1 MSYINTEI
9 VDNSVYVWERASVGG
24 ERELKIYDAPW
35 YMYVESK
42 KGEHKTLHGQ
52 RATRFDFS
60 DRFEHKAAVNY
71 ARSRGKHTFESDL
84 AVDLKILSEHYYNKP
99 VPNIHVQYLDIEV
112 DYDPD
117 VGFSSI
123 DNPYAPI
130 NAIALYNEWNQKT
143 FVLAVPPKSWGS
155 DYRRWYDELIDK
167 SLLDLAHIEL
177 YHSEKELLE
186 RMLQLF
192 EDADALCG
200 WNSAFFDFPYI
211 TKRVE
216 RVLGKRGLRKLG
228 FDGAALPK
236 FKDIEIM
243 GRINT
248 TVSYGGRVL
257 LDYLDLFKKFE
268 MSNRP
273 SYSLEA
279 ISNEILPHLPKLDYE
294 GTLHTLYNEDFNHFL
309 RYNIRDTEC
318 LKGFEHELGYVALA
332 NEMVHNST
340 GRFRDVLGT
349 IKLAEM
355 SIINYCHYEMGV
367 IVPDCPEVDDTGDGE
382 QAEGAYVLE
391 PKAGLQ
397 EWIGSVDINS
407 LYPSAIRSI
416 NISPETLMG
425 QFTTEVHAF
434 EMIRKRSDTQL
445 TLVFEL
451 TGEAVT
457 KPAHEWREYLI
468 EQGWAISGYGT
479 VYDQSKP
486 GVIPQ
491 ILTNWFATRKKYQ
504 SMKKD
509 ATTQLEQL
517 KAKYKAA

>member
-1 MSYINTEI
+1 
-9 VDNSVYVWERASVGG
+9 
-24 ERELKIYDAPW
+24 
-35 YMYVESK
+35 
-42 KGEHKTLHGQ
+42 
-52 RATRFDFS
+52 
-60 DRFEHKAAVNY
+60 
-71 ARSRGKHTFESDL
+71 
-84 AVDLKILSEHYYNKP
+84 
-99 VPNIHVQYLDIEV
+99 
-112 DYDPD
+112 
-117 VGFSSI
+117 
-123 DNPYAPI
+123 
-130 NAIALYNEWNQKT
+130 
-143 FVLAVPPKSWGS
+143 
-155 DYRRWYDELIDK
+155 
-167 SLLDLAHIEL
+167 
-177 YHSEKELLE
+177 
-186 RMLQLF
+186 
-192 EDADALCG
+192 
-200 WNSAFFDFPYI
+200 
-211 TKRVE
+211 
-216 RVLGKRGLRKLG
+216 
-228 FDGAALPK
+228 
-236 FKDIEIM
+236 
-243 GRINT
+243 
-248 TVSYGGRVL
+248 VL

-294 GTLHTLYNEDFNHFL
+294 GTLHTLYNEEFNHFL

-318 LKGFEHELGYVALA
+318 LKGFEQELGYVALA

>member
-9 VDNSVYVWERASVGG
+9 VDNSVFVWERASVDA

-42 KGEHKTLHGQ
+42 KGEHNTLHGG
-52 RATRFDFS
+52 RATRFDFA
-60 DRFEHKAAVNY
+60 DRFEHKSAVNY
-71 ARSRGKHTFESDL
+71 ARSRGKKTFESDL
-84 AVDLKILSEHYYNKP
+84 AVDLKILSEHYYNLP
-99 VPNIHVQYLDIEV
+99 VPPIHVEYLDIEV

-117 VGFSSI
+117 IGFSSI

-130 NAIALYNEWNQKT
+130 NAIALHHDWSKKT
-143 FVLAVPPKSWGS
+143 YVLAVPPKSWGR
-155 DYRRWYDELIDK
+155 DPKRWHELLDK
-167 SLLDLAHIEL
+167 SLLELANIEL
-177 YHSEKELLE
+177 FATETELLN
-186 RMLQLF
+186 RMLDLF
-192 EDADALCG
+192 ADADALCG

-216 RVLGKRGLRKLG
+216 RVLGKRGLRRLG
-228 FDGAALPK
+228 FDGASLPK
-236 FKDIEIM
+236 YREIEIM
-243 GRINT
+243 GRVNT
-248 TVSYGGRVL
+248 TVAYGGRVL

-279 ISNEILPHLPKLDYE
+279 ISNEILPNLPKLEYE
-294 GTLHTLYNEDFNHFL
+294 GTLHTLYNNDFNHFL

-318 LKGFEHELGYVALA
+318 LTGFEAELGYVALA

-355 SIINYCHYEMGV
+355 SIINYCHYEMKV
-367 IVPDCPEVDDTGDGE
+367 IVPDCPDVDDMGDDE

-416 NISPETLMG
+416 NISPETLVG

-434 EMIRKRSDTQL
+434 EEIRKRTDTQL
-445 TLVFEL
+445 TLVYE
-451 TGEAVT
+451 TGESRT
-457 KPAHEWREYLI
+457 KEARHWREELLAN
-468 EQGWAISGYGT
+468 GHAISGFGT
-479 VYDQSKP
+479 VFDQSKP

-504 SMKKD
+504 GMKKD
-509 ATTQLEQL
+509 AEKQRKELL
-517 KAKYKAA
+517 AKYNAA